1 MANKEAEK
9 ILKEDLG
16 VKSLRS
22 FPRDITIAYNDSK
35 HILTM
40 TLLPKAVG
48 LGKGN
53 AVNMQDNAAAFEAWC
68 FIIKA
73 YTNIK
78 NLKIMLDIMLDIDG
92 VVNDRYVGG
101 RPSNGHLGRFL
112 YRILKFKEQYGT
124 CKEQYGTWFVLS
136 DELEAM
142 RKSFADFLSS
152 GKFVNNEPS
161 KEAEDDEDA
170 LGTEGYVEKRFC
182 DDDSLGKLIL
192 GFSGKNVVMNRQ
204 LPVGLFKDE
213 KFDATAVF
221 TGKKSAIDFWLLY
234 NNELNIYELKAKN
247 KMVGILTEIFFYS
260 NYMRDV
266 YWHNSL
272 ETKQN
277 VTIRNP
283 QTTDRSYDKLCDGIE
298 NITQITG
305 WILADEFHPLI
316 TDDVINVMNDNGI
329 ESELQYDK
337 KQYDLKIDINVHK

>member
-1 MANKEAEK
+1 MANQDAVK
-9 ILKEDLG
+9 ILKENLG
-16 VKSLRS
+16 VKLRA
-22 FPRDITIAYNDSK
+22 FPRDITIAYDDSE

-48 LGKGN
+48 LGKGD

-78 NLKIMLDIMLDIDG
+78 NLNIMLDIDG

-124 CKEQYGTWFVLS
+124 WFSLS

-142 RKSFADFLSS
+142 RKSFAEFLSS

-161 KEAEDDEDA
+161 KEAEDDEDV
-170 LGTEGYVEKRFC
+170 LGTEGYIETRFC
-182 DDDSLGKLIL
+182 ADNSRGKMIL
-192 GFSGKNVVMNRQ
+192 GFENKDVVRNRQ
-204 LPVGLFKDE
+204 LPVGLFE
-213 KFDATAVF
+213 KEKSDGTAVF
-221 TGKKSAIDFWLLY
+221 TGKKSAIDFWVLDG
-234 NNELNIYELKAKN
+234 NEFNIYELKAKN

-266 YWHNSL
+266 YWHKSL
-272 ETKQN
+272 ETKRN
-277 VTIRNP
+277 VEILNP
-283 QTTDRSYDKLCDGIE
+283 QKTDRSYDKLCDGIN
-298 NITQITG
+298 NITKITG
-305 WILADEFHPLI
+305 WILADEFHSLI
-316 TDDVINVMNDNGI
+316 KDDVINMMNDNGI
-329 ESELQYDK
+329 KSELQYDK
-337 KQYDLKIDINVHK
+337 KQYDLTIDINVHK

>member
-1 MANKEAEK
+1 MANQDAVK
-9 ILKEDLG
+9 ILKENLG
-16 VKSLRS
+16 VKLRA
-22 FPRDITIAYNDSK
+22 FPRDITIAYDDSK
-35 HILTM
+35 LTM

-48 LGKGN
+48 LGKGD

-78 NLKIMLDIMLDIDG
+78 NLKIMLDIDG
-92 VVNDRYVGG
+92 VVNDKYVGG
-101 RPSNGHLGRFL
+101 VPSNGHLGRFL
-112 YRILKFKEQYGT
+112 YRILKFKEQYGI
-124 CKEQYGTWFVLS
+124 WFFLS

-142 RKSFADFLSS
+142 RKNFADFLSS

-161 KEAEDDEDA
+161 KEAEDDEDV

-182 DDDSLGKLIL
+182 DDGSKREEIL
-192 GFSGKNVVMNRQ
+192 EVQGKNVVMNRQ
-204 LPVGLFKDE
+204 LPVGLFKNE
-213 KFDATAVF
+213 KSDATAVF

-234 NNELNIYELKAKN
+234 KNELNIYELKAKN

-266 YWHNSL
+266 YWHKSL
-272 ETKQN
+272 EKKDN
-277 VTIRNP
+277 VTIRNH
-283 QTTDRSYDKLCDGIE
+283 QKTDRSYNKLCGGIE
-298 NITQITG
+298 NITKITG

-316 TDDVINVMNDNGI
+316 TDAVINIMNDNGI

-337 KQYDLKIDINVHK
+337 KQYDLKIDIFRHKE

>member
-1 MANKEAEK
+1 MANQDAVK
-9 ILKEDLG
+9 ILNKNLG
-16 VKSLRS
+16 VELRA
-22 FPRDITIAYNDSK
+22 FPRDIKIVYDDSK

-40 TLLPKAVG
+40 TLLTKAVG
-48 LGKGN
+48 LGKGD

-73 YTNIK
+73 KTSIDDLEIK
-78 NLKIMLDIMLDIDG
+78 LDVEGLTSDMYDKDI
-92 VVNDRYVGG
+92 
-101 RPSNGHLGRFL
+101 PSTGHFGRFL

-124 CKEQYGTWFVLS
+124 WFSLS
-136 DELEAM
+136 YKLEAM
-142 RKSFADFLSS
+142 RKNFADFLSS

-213 KFDATAVF
+213 KSDATAVF

-298 NITQITG
+298 NITKITG
-305 WILADEFHPLI
+305 WILADEFHSLI
-316 TDDVINVMNDNGI
+316 TDSVIMIMNHN
-329 ESELQYDK
+329 ETKSELLYRK
-337 KQYDLKIDINVHK
+337 KQYDLKVDIKVHK

>member
-9 ILKEDLG
+9 ILKDDLG

-40 TLLPKAVG
+40 ILLPKAVG
-48 LGKGN
+48 LGKGD

-73 YTNIK
+73 KTSIDD
-78 NLKIMLDIMLDIDG
+78 LKIKLDVEGLTSDMYDKDI
-92 VVNDRYVGG
+92 
-101 RPSNGHLGRFL
+101 PSTGHFGRFL

-124 CKEQYGTWFVLS
+124 WFFLS
-136 DELEAM
+136 DELEDM
-142 RKSFADFLSS
+142 RKNFADFLSS

-192 GFSGKNVVMNRQ
+192 GFSGENVVINRQ
-204 LPVGLFKDE
+204 LPVGLFKGE
-213 KFDATAVF
+213 KSDGTAVF

-234 NNELNIYELKAKN
+234 NNELNIYELKANN

-277 VTIRNP
+277 VRICNT
-283 QTTDRSYDKLCDGIE
+283 QKTDRSYNKLCNGIK
-298 NITQITG
+298 NITKITG
-305 WILADEFHPLI
+305 CILADEFHPLI
-316 TDDVINVMNDNGI
+316 TDAVISIMNHNGT
-329 ESELQYDK
+329 ENELQYDK
-337 KQYDLKIDINVHK
+337 KQYDLKIDIQVHKKE

>member
-1 MANKEAEK
+1 MMANQDAVK
-9 ILKEDLG
+9 ILKENLG
-16 VKSLRS
+16 VKLRA
-22 FPRDITIAYNDSK
+22 FPRDITIAYDDSK

-40 TLLPKAVG
+40 TLLPKYVG
-48 LGKGN
+48 LGKED
-53 AVNMQDNAAAFEAWC
+53 AVNMQDNAAAFEAWY

-78 NLKIMLDIMLDIDG
+78 NLKIMLDIDG
-92 VVNDRYVGG
+92 VCNDKYVGG
-101 RPSNGHLGRFL
+101 IPSNGHLGRFL
-112 YRILKFKEQYGT
+112 YRILKFKEQYG
-124 CKEQYGTWFVLS
+124 EWFSLS
-136 DELEAM
+136 YELEAM
-142 RKSFADFLSS
+142 RKNFADFLSS

-204 LPVGLFKDE
+204 LPVGLFKDK

-234 NNELNIYELKAKN
+234 KNELNIYELKAKN

-277 VTIRNP
+277 VEILNP
-283 QTTDRSYDKLCDGIE
+283 KKTDRSYDKLCNGIKS
-298 NITQITG
+298 ITKITG
-305 WILADEFHPLI
+305 WLLADEFHPAI
-316 TDDVINVMNDNGI
+316 TDDVINIMNNNGI
-329 ESELQYDK
+329 KNELQYDK

>member
-9 ILKEDLG
+9 ILKDDLG
-16 VKSLRS
+16 FKSLRS

-48 LGKGN
+48 LGKGDS
-53 AVNMQDNAAAFEAWC
+53 VNMQDNAAAFEAWC

-73 YTNIK
+73 KTSIDD
-78 NLKIMLDIMLDIDG
+78 LKIKLDVEGLTSDMYDKDI
-92 VVNDRYVGG
+92 
-101 RPSNGHLGRFL
+101 PSTGHFGRFL

-124 CKEQYGTWFVLS
+124 WFFLS
-136 DELEAM
+136 DELEDM
-142 RKSFADFLSS
+142 RKNFADFLSS

-170 LGTEGYVEKRFC
+170 LGIEGYVEKRFC

-192 GFSGKNVVMNRQ
+192 GFSGENVVMNRQ
-204 LPVGLFKDE
+204 LPVGLFKGE
-213 KFDATAVF
+213 KSDGTAVF

-234 NNELNIYELKAKN
+234 NNELNIYELKANN

-277 VTIRNP
+277 VEILNP
-283 QTTDRSYDKLCDGIE
+283 QKTDRSYNKLCDGIK
-298 NITQITG
+298 NITKITG

-316 TDDVINVMNDNGI
+316 TEDVINIMNDNGI
-329 ESELQYDK
+329 KSELQYEDRK
-337 KQYDLKIDINVHK
+337 SVV

>member
-9 ILKEDLG
+9 ILKDDLG

-48 LGKGN
+48 IGKGD

-73 YTNIK
+73 KTSIDD
-78 NLKIMLDIMLDIDG
+78 LKIKLDVEGLTSDMYDKDI
-92 VVNDRYVGG
+92 
-101 RPSNGHLGRFL
+101 PSIGHFGRFL

-124 CKEQYGTWFVLS
+124 WFFLS
-136 DELEAM
+136 DELEDM
-142 RKSFADFLSS
+142 RKNFAAFLSS

-192 GFSGKNVVMNRQ
+192 GFSGENVVMNRQ
-204 LPVGLFKDE
+204 LPVGLFKGE
-213 KFDATAVF
+213 KSDGTAVF

-277 VTIRNP
+277 VEILNP
-283 QTTDRSYDKLCDGIE
+283 QKTDRSYNKLCKGIE
-298 NITQITG
+298 NITKITG
-305 WILADEFHPLI
+305 CILADEFHPLI
-316 TDDVINVMNDNGI
+316 TDDVISIMNHNVTGN
-329 ESELQYDK
+329 ELQYDK

>member
-22 FPRDITIAYNDSK
+22 FPRDIAIDYDDSK

-48 LGKGN
+48 LGKGD

-73 YTNIK
+73 KTSIDDLEIK
-78 NLKIMLDIMLDIDG
+78 LDVEGLTSDMYDKDI
-92 VVNDRYVGG
+92 
-101 RPSNGHLGRFL
+101 PSTGHFGRFL
-112 YRILKFKEQYGT
+112 YRILKFKEQYG
-124 CKEQYGTWFVLS
+124 KWFFLS
-136 DELEAM
+136 DVLKAM
-142 RKSFADFLSS
+142 RENFAAFLSS
-152 GKFVNNEPS
+152 GEFVNNEPS

-170 LGTEGYVEKRFC
+170 LGTEGYVETRFC
-182 DDDSLGKLIL
+182 ADDSRGKKIL
-192 GFSGKNVVMNRQ
+192 CFEGKDVVKNVVMNRQ
-204 LPVGLFKDE
+204 LPVGLFKGE
-213 KFDATAVF
+213 KSDATAVF

-234 NNELNIYELKAKN
+234 KNELNIYELKAKN

-277 VTIRNP
+277 VEILNP
-283 QTTDRSYDKLCDGIE
+283 KKTDRSYNKLCDGIK
-298 NITQITG
+298 NITKITG

-316 TDDVINVMNDNGI
+316 TDAVINIMNDNGI
-329 ESELQYDK
+329 KSELQYDK
-337 KQYDLKIDINVHK
+337 KQYDLTIDINVHK

>member
-9 ILKEDLG
+9 ILKDDLG

-48 LGKGN
+48 LGKGD

-73 YTNIK
+73 KTSIDD
-78 NLKIMLDIMLDIDG
+78 LKIKLDVEGLTSDMYDKDI
-92 VVNDRYVGG
+92 
-101 RPSNGHLGRFL
+101 PSTGHFGRFL

-124 CKEQYGTWFVLS
+124 WFFLS
-136 DELEAM
+136 DELEDM
-142 RKSFADFLSS
+142 RKNFADFLSS

-192 GFSGKNVVMNRQ
+192 GFSGENVVINRQ
-204 LPVGLFKDE
+204 LPVGLFKGE
-213 KFDATAVF
+213 KSDGTAVF

-234 NNELNIYELKAKN
+234 NNELNIYELKANN

-277 VTIRNP
+277 VRICNT
-283 QTTDRSYDKLCDGIE
+283 QKTDRSYNKLCNGIK
-298 NITQITG
+298 NITKITG
-305 WILADEFHPLI
+305 CILADEFHPLI
-316 TDDVINVMNDNGI
+316 TDTVISIMNHNGT
-329 ESELQYDK
+329 ENELQYDK
-337 KQYDLKIDINVHK
+337 KQYDLNIDIQVHKKE

>member
-9 ILKEDLG
+9 ILKDDLG
-16 VKSLRS
+16 FKSLRS

-48 LGKGN
+48 LGKGDS
-53 AVNMQDNAAAFEAWC
+53 VNMQDNAAAFEAWC

-73 YTNIK
+73 KTSIDD
-78 NLKIMLDIMLDIDG
+78 LKIKLDVEGLTSDMYDKDI
-92 VVNDRYVGG
+92 
-101 RPSNGHLGRFL
+101 PSTGHFGRFL

-124 CKEQYGTWFVLS
+124 WFFLS
-136 DELEAM
+136 DELEDM
-142 RKSFADFLSS
+142 RKNFADFLSS

-170 LGTEGYVEKRFC
+170 LGIEGYVEKRFC

-192 GFSGKNVVMNRQ
+192 GFSGENVVMNRQ
-204 LPVGLFKDE
+204 LPVGLFKGE
-213 KFDATAVF
+213 KSDGTAVF

-260 NYMRDV
+260 NYVRDV
-266 YWHNSL
+266 YWHKKLQKESCNVRL
-272 ETKQN
+272 ES
-277 VTIRNP
+277 P
-283 QTTDRSYDKLCDGIE
+283 ETTNRDYDKLCSISNGISK
-298 NITQITG
+298 ITG
-305 WILADEFHPLI
+305 WLLADEFHPLI
-316 TDDVINVMNDNGI
+316 TEDVINIMNDNGI
-329 ESELQYDK
+329 KSELQYDK
-337 KQYDLKIDINVHK
+337 KQYDLTIDINVHK

>member
-9 ILKEDLG
+9 ILKDDLG

-48 LGKGN
+48 LGKGD

-73 YTNIK
+73 KTSIDD
-78 NLKIMLDIMLDIDG
+78 LKIKLDVEGLTSDMYDKDI
-92 VVNDRYVGG
+92 
-101 RPSNGHLGRFL
+101 PSTGHFGRFL

-124 CKEQYGTWFVLS
+124 WFFLS
-136 DELEAM
+136 DELEDM
-142 RKSFADFLSS
+142 RKNFADFLSS

-192 GFSGKNVVMNRQ
+192 GFSGENVVINRQ
-204 LPVGLFKDE
+204 LPVGLFKGE
-213 KFDATAVF
+213 KSDGTAVF
-221 TGKKSAIDFWLLY
+221 TGKKSSIDFWLLY
-234 NNELNIYELKAKN
+234 NNELNIYELKANN

-277 VTIRNP
+277 VRICDT
-283 QTTDRSYDKLCDGIE
+283 QKTDRSYNKLCNGIK
-298 NITQITG
+298 NITKITG
-305 WILADEFHPLI
+305 CILADEFHPLI
-316 TDDVINVMNDNGI
+316 TDAVISIMNHNGT
-329 ESELQYDK
+329 ENELQYDK
-337 KQYDLKIDINVHK
+337 KQYDLNIDIQVHKKE

>member
-1 MANKEAEK
+1 MANQDAVK
-9 ILKEDLG
+9 ILNKNLG
-16 VKSLRS
+16 VELRA
-22 FPRDITIAYNDSK
+22 FPRDIKIVYDDSK

-40 TLLPKAVG
+40 TLLTKAVG
-48 LGKGN
+48 LGKGD

-73 YTNIK
+73 KTSIDD
-78 NLKIMLDIMLDIDG
+78 LKIKLDVEGLTSDMYDKDI
-92 VVNDRYVGG
+92 
-101 RPSNGHLGRFL
+101 PSTGHFGRFL

-124 CKEQYGTWFVLS
+124 WFSLS
-136 DELEAM
+136 YKLEAM
-142 RKSFADFLSS
+142 RKNFADFLSS

-213 KFDATAVF
+213 KSDATAVF

-298 NITQITG
+298 NITKITG
-305 WILADEFHPLI
+305 WILADEFHSLI
-316 TDDVINVMNDNGI
+316 TDSVIMIMNHN
-329 ESELQYDK
+329 ETKSELLYRK
-337 KQYDLKIDINVHK
+337 KQYDLKVDIKVHK

>member
-9 ILKEDLG
+9 ILKKDLG

-48 LGKGN
+48 LGKGD

-73 YTNIK
+73 KTSIDDLNIK
-78 NLKIMLDIMLDIDG
+78 LDVEGLTSDMYDKDI
-92 VVNDRYVGG
+92 
-101 RPSNGHLGRFL
+101 PSTGHFGRFL

-124 CKEQYGTWFVLS
+124 WFFLS
-136 DELEAM
+136 DELEDM
-142 RKSFADFLSS
+142 RKNFADFLSS
-152 GKFVNNEPS
+152 GEFVNNEPS
-161 KEAEDDEDA
+161 QEAEDDEDA

-182 DDDSLGKLIL
+182 DDDSRGKKIL
-192 GFSGKNVVMNRQ
+192 GFKGKNVVRNRQ

-213 KFDATAVF
+213 KSDATAVF

-234 NNELNIYELKAKN
+234 KNELNIYELKAKN

-266 YWHNSL
+266 YWHKSL

-277 VTIRNP
+277 VTILNP
-283 QTTDRSYDKLCDGIE
+283 LKTDRSYNKLCNGIKK
-298 NITQITG
+298 ITQIKG

>member
-1 MANKEAEK
+1 MANQDAVK
-9 ILKEDLG
+9 ILKENLG
-16 VKSLRS
+16 VKLRA
-22 FPRDITIAYNDSK
+22 FPRDITIAYDDSE

-48 LGKGN
+48 LGKGD

-78 NLKIMLDIMLDIDG
+78 NLKIMLDIDG
-92 VVNDRYVGG
+92 VCNDRYVDGI
-101 RPSNGHLGRFL
+101 PSNGHLGRFL
-112 YRILKFKEQYGT
+112 YRILKFKEQYGK
-124 CKEQYGTWFVLS
+124 CFLLS

-142 RKSFADFLSS
+142 RKNFADFLRS

-161 KEAEDDEDA
+161 KEAEDDEDV

-182 DDDSLGKLIL
+182 DDGSKREEIL
-192 GFSGKNVVMNRQ
+192 EVQGKNVVMNRQ
-204 LPVGLFKDE
+204 LPVGLFKNE
-213 KFDATAVF
+213 KSDATAVF
-221 TGKKSAIDFWLLY
+221 TGKKSAIDFWLLDK
-234 NNELNIYELKAKN
+234 NELNIYELKAKN

-266 YWHNSL
+266 YWHKSL
-272 ETKQN
+272 EKKDN

-283 QTTDRSYDKLCDGIE
+283 QKTDRSYNKLCGGIE
-298 NITQITG
+298 NITKITG

-316 TDDVINVMNDNGI
+316 TDAVINIMNDNGI

-337 KQYDLKIDINVHK
+337 KQYDLKIDIFRHKE

>member
-9 ILKEDLG
+9 ILKDDLG

-48 LGKGN
+48 IGKGD

-73 YTNIK
+73 KTSIDD
-78 NLKIMLDIMLDIDG
+78 LKIKLDVEGLTSDMYDKDI
-92 VVNDRYVGG
+92 
-101 RPSNGHLGRFL
+101 PSTGHFGRFL

-124 CKEQYGTWFVLS
+124 WFFLS
-136 DELEAM
+136 NELEDM
-142 RKSFADFLSS
+142 RKNFAAFLSS

-192 GFSGKNVVMNRQ
+192 GFSGENVVMNRQ
-204 LPVGLFKDE
+204 LPVGLFKGE
-213 KFDATAVF
+213 KSDGTAVF

-277 VTIRNP
+277 VEILNP
-283 QTTDRSYDKLCDGIE
+283 QKTDRSYNKLCKGIE
-298 NITQITG
+298 NITKITG
-305 WILADEFHPLI
+305 CIL
-316 TDDVINVMNDNGI
+316 
-329 ESELQYDK
+329 
-337 KQYDLKIDINVHK
+337 VH

>member
-1 MANKEAEK
+1 MANQDAVK
-9 ILKEDLG
+9 ILKENLG
-16 VKSLRS
+16 VKLRA

-48 LGKGN
+48 LGKGD
-53 AVNMQDNAAAFEAWC
+53 AVNMQENAAAFEAWC

-73 YTNIK
+73 KTSIDDLEIK
-78 NLKIMLDIMLDIDG
+78 LDVEGLTSDMYDKDI
-92 VVNDRYVGG
+92 
-101 RPSNGHLGRFL
+101 PSTGHFGRFL

-124 CKEQYGTWFVLS
+124 WFFSLS
-136 DELEAM
+136 DKLEDM
-142 RKSFADFLSS
+142 RKKFADFLSS

-192 GFSGKNVVMNRQ
+192 GFSGENVVMNRQ
-204 LPVGLFKDE
+204 LPVGLFKGE
-213 KFDATAVF
+213 KSDATAVF

-234 NNELNIYELKAKN
+234 KNELNIYELKAKN

-283 QTTDRSYDKLCDGIE
+283 QTTDRSYDKLCNGIKS
-298 NITQITG
+298 ITKITG
-305 WILADEFHPLI
+305 WLLADEFHPAI
-316 TDDVINVMNDNGI
+316 TDDVINIMNNNGI
-329 ESELQYDK
+329 KNELQYDK

>member
-1 MANKEAEK
+1 MANQEAVK
-9 ILKEDLG
+9 ILKENLG
-16 VKSLRS
+16 VKNLRA
-22 FPRDITIAYNDSK
+22 FPRDITIAYDDSK

-48 LGKGN
+48 LGKGD

-78 NLKIMLDIMLDIDG
+78 NLKIKLDIDG
-92 VVNDRYVGG
+92 VVNDKYVGEI
-101 RPSNGHLGRFL
+101 PSNGHLGRFL
-112 YRILKFKEQYGT
+112 YRILKFKEQY
-124 CKEQYGTWFVLS
+124 EWFLLS
-136 DELEAM
+136 DVLEGM
-142 RKSFADFLSS
+142 RKKFADFLRSND
-152 GKFVNNEPS
+152 KFVNNEPS
-161 KEAEDDEDA
+161 KEAEDDEDV

-192 GFSGKNVVMNRQ
+192 DFSDKNVVMNRQ
-204 LPVGLFKDE
+204 LPVGLFKD
-213 KFDATAVF
+213 KKSDATAVF

-234 NNELNIYELKAKN
+234 NNKLNIYELKAKN

-277 VTIRNP
+277 VEILNP
-283 QTTDRSYDKLCDGIE
+283 KKTDRSYNKLCDGIKK
-298 NITQITG
+298 ITQITG

-316 TDDVINVMNDNGI
+316 TDAVINIMNDNRI
-329 ESELQYDK
+329 KSELQYNK

>member
-9 ILKEDLG
+9 ILKKDLG

-48 LGKGN
+48 LGKGD
-53 AVNMQDNAAAFEAWC
+53 AVNMQENAAAFEAWC

-73 YTNIK
+73 KTSIDDLEIK
-78 NLKIMLDIMLDIDG
+78 LDVEGLTSDMYDKDI
-92 VVNDRYVGG
+92 
-101 RPSNGHLGRFL
+101 PSTGHFGRFL

-124 CKEQYGTWFVLS
+124 WFFSLS
-136 DELEAM
+136 DKLEDM
-142 RKSFADFLSS
+142 RKKFADFLSS

-192 GFSGKNVVMNRQ
+192 GFSGENVVMNRQ
-204 LPVGLFKDE
+204 LPVGLFKGE
-213 KFDATAVF
+213 KSDATAVF

-234 NNELNIYELKAKN
+234 KNELNIYELKAKN

-283 QTTDRSYDKLCDGIE
+283 QTTDRSYDKLCNGIKS
-298 NITQITG
+298 ITKITG
-305 WILADEFHPLI
+305 WLLADEFHPAI
-316 TDDVINVMNDNGI
+316 TDDVINIMNNNGI
-329 ESELQYDK
+329 KNELQYDK
-337 KQYDLKIDINVHK
+337 KQYDLKIDINVHE

>member
-1 MANKEAEK
+1 MANQDAVK
-9 ILKEDLG
+9 ILKENLG
-16 VKSLRS
+16 VKLRA
-22 FPRDITIAYNDSK
+22 FPRDITIAYDDSE

-48 LGKGN
+48 LGKGD

-73 YTNIK
+73 KTSIDDLEIK
-78 NLKIMLDIMLDIDG
+78 LDVEGLTSDMYDKDI
-92 VVNDRYVGG
+92 
-101 RPSNGHLGRFL
+101 PSTGHFGRFL
-112 YRILKFKEQYGT
+112 YRILKFKEQYA
-124 CKEQYGTWFVLS
+124 TWFSLS

-142 RKSFADFLSS
+142 RKNFAEFLRS
-152 GKFVNNEPS
+152 GNFVNNEPS
-161 KEAEDDEDA
+161 KEAEDDEDV

-182 DDDSLGKLIL
+182 DDHSLGKSIL
-192 GFSGKNVVMNRQ
+192 SFDGRNVVMNRQ

-213 KFDATAVF
+213 KSDATAVF

-234 NNELNIYELKAKN
+234 KNELNIYELKAKN

-266 YWHNSL
+266 YWHKSL

-277 VTIRNP
+277 VKILNP
-283 QTTDRSYDKLCDGIE
+283 QKTDRSYDKLCKGIN
-298 NITQITG
+298 NIAKITG

-316 TDDVINVMNDNGI
+316 TDAVINIMNDNGI
-329 ESELQYDK
+329 ENELQYNK
-337 KQYDLKIDINVHK
+337 KRYVLRIDIGFHEE

>member
-9 ILKEDLG
+9 ILKDDLG

-48 LGKGN
+48 LGKGD

-73 YTNIK
+73 KTSIDD
-78 NLKIMLDIMLDIDG
+78 LKIKLDVEGLTSDMYDKDI
-92 VVNDRYVGG
+92 
-101 RPSNGHLGRFL
+101 PSTGHFGRFL

-124 CKEQYGTWFVLS
+124 WFFLS
-136 DELEAM
+136 DELEDM
-142 RKSFADFLSS
+142 RKNFADFLSS

-192 GFSGKNVVMNRQ
+192 GFSGENVVINRQ
-204 LPVGLFKDE
+204 LPVGLFKGE
-213 KFDATAVF
+213 KSDGTAVF

-234 NNELNIYELKAKN
+234 NNELNIYELKANN

-277 VTIRNP
+277 VRICNT
-283 QTTDRSYDKLCDGIE
+283 QKTDRSYNKLCNGIK
-298 NITQITG
+298 NITKITG
-305 WILADEFHPLI
+305 CILSDEFHPLI
-316 TDDVINVMNDNGI
+316 TDAVISIMNHNGT
-329 ESELQYDK
+329 ENELQYDK
-337 KQYDLKIDINVHK
+337 KQYDLKIDIQVHKKE

>member
-9 ILKEDLG
+9 ILKDDLG

-48 LGKGN
+48 IGKGD

-73 YTNIK
+73 KTSIDD
-78 NLKIMLDIMLDIDG
+78 LKIKLDVEGLTSDMYDKDI
-92 VVNDRYVGG
+92 
-101 RPSNGHLGRFL
+101 PSTGHFGRFL

-124 CKEQYGTWFVLS
+124 WFFLS
-136 DELEAM
+136 NELEDM
-142 RKSFADFLSS
+142 RKNFAAFLSS

-192 GFSGKNVVMNRQ
+192 GFSGENVVMNRQ
-204 LPVGLFKDE
+204 LPVGLFKGE
-213 KFDATAVF
+213 KSDGTAVF

-277 VTIRNP
+277 VEILNP
-283 QTTDRSYDKLCDGIE
+283 QKTDRSYNKLCKGIE
-298 NITQITG
+298 NITKITG
-305 WILADEFHPLI
+305 CILADEFHPLI
-316 TDDVINVMNDNGI
+316 TDDVISIMNHNVTGN
-329 ESELQYDK
+329 ELQYDK

>member
-9 ILKEDLG
+9 ILKDDLG

-48 LGKGN
+48 LGKGD

-73 YTNIK
+73 KTSIDD
-78 NLKIMLDIMLDIDG
+78 LKIKLDVEGLTSDMYDKDI
-92 VVNDRYVGG
+92 
-101 RPSNGHLGRFL
+101 PSTGHFGRFL

-124 CKEQYGTWFVLS
+124 WFFLS
-136 DELEAM
+136 DELEDM
-142 RKSFADFLSS
+142 RKNFADFLSS

-192 GFSGKNVVMNRQ
+192 GFSGENVVINRQ
-204 LPVGLFKDE
+204 LPVGLFKGE
-213 KFDATAVF
+213 KSDGTAVF

-234 NNELNIYELKAKN
+234 NNELNIYELKANN

-277 VTIRNP
+277 VRICNT
-283 QTTDRSYDKLCDGIE
+283 QKTDRSYNKLCNGIK
-298 NITQITG
+298 NITKITG
-305 WILADEFHPLI
+305 CILADEFHPLI
-316 TDDVINVMNDNGI
+316 TDTVISIMNHNGT
-329 ESELQYDK
+329 ENELQYDK
-337 KQYDLKIDINVHK
+337 KQYDLKIDIQVHKKE

>member
-9 ILKEDLG
+9 ILKDDLG

-22 FPRDITIAYNDSK
+22 FPRDITIAYDDSK

-48 LGKGN
+48 LGKGD

-78 NLKIMLDIMLDIDG
+78 NLKIMLDIDG

-101 RPSNGHLGRFL
+101 IPSNGHFGRFL

-124 CKEQYGTWFVLS
+124 WFLLS
-136 DELEAM
+136 NEFKDM
-142 RKSFADFLSS
+142 RKNFAAFLSS

-182 DDDSLGKLIL
+182 DDDSLGTLIL
-192 GFSGKNVVMNRQ
+192 GFSGENVVMNRQ
-204 LPVGLFKDE
+204 LPVGLFKGE
-213 KFDATAVF
+213 KSDGTVVF

-234 NNELNIYELKAKN
+234 NNELNIYELKANN

-277 VTIRNP
+277 VEILNP
-283 QTTDRSYDKLCDGIE
+283 KKTDRSYDKLCDGIKS
-298 NITQITG
+298 IIKITG
-305 WILADEFHPLI
+305 WLLADEFHPAI
-316 TDDVINVMNDNGI
+316 TDDVINIMNNNGI
-329 ESELQYDK
+329 KNELQYDK

>member
-1 MANKEAEK
+1 MANQDAVK
-9 ILKEDLG
+9 ILKEELD
-16 VKSLRS
+16 VKGLQS
-22 FPRDITIAYNDSK
+22 FPKNIHIHYNDSE

-40 TLLPKAVG
+40 MLLPKAVG
-48 LGKGN
+48 LVKGDY
-53 AVNMQDNAAAFEAWC
+53 VNMQDNAAAFEAWC

-78 NLKIMLDIMLDIDG
+78 NLKIMLDIDG
-92 VVNDRYVGG
+92 VVNDKYVGG
-101 RPSNGHLGRFL
+101 VPSNGHLGRFL
-112 YRILKFKEQYGT
+112 YRILKFKEQYGI
-124 CKEQYGTWFVLS
+124 WFFLS

-142 RKSFADFLSS
+142 RKNFADFLSS

-161 KEAEDDEDA
+161 KEAEDDEDV

-192 GFSGKNVVMNRQ
+192 GFEGKDVVRNRQ
-204 LPVGLFKDE
+204 LPVGLFKD
-213 KFDATAVF
+213 KKSDATAVF
-221 TGKKSAIDFWLLY
+221 TGKKSAIDFLLLY
-234 NNELNIYELKAKN
+234 KNELNIYELKAKN

-277 VTIRNP
+277 VEILNP
-283 QTTDRSYDKLCDGIE
+283 KKTDRSYNKLCDGIK
-298 NITQITG
+298 NITKITG
-305 WILADEFHPLI
+305 WILADEFHPLVKDA
-316 TDDVINVMNDNGI
+316 TDAVINIMNDNGI
-329 ESELQYDK
+329 KNELQYDK

>member
-1 MANKEAEK
+1 MANQDAVK
-9 ILKEDLG
+9 ILKENLG
-16 VKSLRS
+16 VKLRA
-22 FPRDITIAYNDSK
+22 FPRDITIAYDDSK

-40 TLLPKAVG
+40 TLLPKYVG
-48 LGKGN
+48 LGKED
-53 AVNMQDNAAAFEAWC
+53 AVNMQDNAAAFEAWY

-78 NLKIMLDIMLDIDG
+78 NLKIMLDIDG
-92 VVNDRYVGG
+92 VCNDKYVGG
-101 RPSNGHLGRFL
+101 IPSNGHLGRFL
-112 YRILKFKEQYGT
+112 YRILKFKEQYG
-124 CKEQYGTWFVLS
+124 EWFSLS
-136 DELEAM
+136 YELEAM
-142 RKSFADFLSS
+142 RKNFADFLSS

-204 LPVGLFKDE
+204 LPVGLFKD
-213 KFDATAVF
+213 KKSDATAVF

-234 NNELNIYELKAKN
+234 KNELNIYELKAKN

-277 VTIRNP
+277 VEILNP
-283 QTTDRSYDKLCDGIE
+283 KKTDRSYDKLCNGIKS
-298 NITQITG
+298 ITKITG
-305 WILADEFHPLI
+305 WLLADEFHPAI
-316 TDDVINVMNDNGI
+316 TDDVINIMNNNGI
-329 ESELQYDK
+329 KNELQYDK